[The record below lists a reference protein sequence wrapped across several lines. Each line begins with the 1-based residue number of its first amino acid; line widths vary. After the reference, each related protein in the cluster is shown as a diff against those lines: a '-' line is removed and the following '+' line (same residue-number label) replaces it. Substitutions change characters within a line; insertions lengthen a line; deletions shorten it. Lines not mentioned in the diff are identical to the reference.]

1 MRIFVGGILTE
12 TNTFSPVPTGLND
25 YRMGYGDDHE
35 SNAEC
40 QILTHLKQR
49 IETRGWQCLPSFMA
63 VAEPAGITTR
73 KAYETLRDQ
82 LLEDLK
88 QAMPVN
94 MVLLPLHG
102 AMVAEG
108 YDDCEGDIT
117 QRVRDIV
124 GADVA
129 IGVLLD
135 LHCHLSDTL
144 LNSADLIAIYREYP
158 HTDILQRAEALLDM
172 TADKVIG
179 KTTPVMATFDCRIIN
194 LYPTSIEPMRSLV
207 DHLSELDQLP
217 NIISADIAHGFP
229 WGDVA
234 DCGTKTLVISDN
246 SSALAEQTAKELGLK
261 LYGMRD
267 QLLMRPFSMSD
278 SYQQAFSKGNQDGKP
293 FVIADIADNAGG
305 GAPSDSTFALEE
317 LIAQK
322 PGQTCALGMIYDP
335 QVVNIAMQAGEGAQ
349 LRVRLGG

>member
-49 IETRGWQCLPSFMA
+49 IETRGWQCLPSFLA

-73 KAYETLRDQ
+73 KAYETLREKLFD
-82 LLEDLK
+82 DLK
-88 QAMPVN
+88 QAIPVD
-94 MVLLPLHG
+94 MILLPLHG

-172 TADKVIG
+172 TADKVMG
-179 KTTPVMATFDCRIIN
+179 KTAPVMATFDCRIIN

-207 DHLSELDQLP
+207 ESFIRTGSTPRHYFCRYCSR
-217 NIISADIAHGFP
+217 FP
-229 WGDVA
+229 MGRR
-234 DCGTKTLVISDN
+234 S
-246 SSALAEQTAKELGLK
+246 
-261 LYGMRD
+261 
-267 QLLMRPFSMSD
+267 
-278 SYQQAFSKGNQDGKP
+278 
-293 FVIADIADNAGG
+293 
-305 GAPSDSTFALEE
+305 
-317 LIAQK
+317 
-322 PGQTCALGMIYDP
+322 
-335 QVVNIAMQAGEGAQ
+335 
-349 LRVRLGG
+349 